1 VLYEQV
7 IGSISV
13 AILVVQVINFVK
25 NQTRLTNL
33 RRLVL
38 KIDIVGSPEVTGGI
52 LRLAYL
58 LELAPDL
65 EELVLHVSDL
75 TLQLKILK

>member
-1 VLYEQV
+1 M
-7 IGSISV
+7 
-13 AILVVQVINFVK
+13 LVFQVINFVK

-38 KIDIVGSPEVTGGI
+38 KIDIAGSSEVSGGI
-52 LRLAYL
+52 LRLANL
-58 LELAPDL
+58 LELAPFL

-75 TLQLKILK
+75 TLP

>member
-1 VLYEQV
+1 MAHSRFTAAMLVL
-7 IGSISV
+7 
-13 AILVVQVINFVK
+13 QVINFVK

-38 KIDIVGSPEVTGGI
+38 NIDIVGSPEVTGGI

-58 LELAPDL
+58 LELAPVL
-65 EELVLHVSDL
+65 EDLVLHVSDPAL
-75 TLQLKILK
+75 PWKNLN